1 MESEAFT
8 SLSHRTLSTQHRLS
22 HQACCPTMDLAVLT
36 SPSTGSHSDQS
47 GPSHDTITCFR
58 LSGSTPQVWS
68 VCVSSFFTDNCAC
81 IDLLGHHVEINPES
95 RLDQITALHWS
106 PDGQSLVAGLS
117 SRSMTGSPMFILLS
131 VHSGQLLAFPTVVTS
146 SDLNLQSTPL
156 RSDQPSNQTNKLDFL
171 GWLSLRPS
179 KNATQESAGSPTDT
193 RLIGQSMCDNLPASL
208 TVPQLSKI
216 ETIRNHL
223 GPVYTSNPSGGNSKL
238 YDHYPMIRFPPCL
251 IGNQHQPNERPKT
264 SSLLVISTHVNTL
277 HFFLDGTVYMGTT
290 SLPNQVQLIGTQLL
304 EQDAPLSVHLDE
316 AHQGGVRLQLVWLD
330 MNHSIGLGTL
340 DLLPT
345 LVPSHPSSNKSALHL
360 NLSQSKQRI
369 SIIGINSVELNLQA
383 QLSNEIQSLLKES
396 FFAYFGIVKDWH
408 IARITA
414 KKWYENL
421 EQLSKT
427 HKVVE
432 PISFQML
439 QLLFLGQTSES
450 IRDFLGTKSGDRIFT
465 KWESAVTGSLTRIRL
480 AIIELFVPAIERLY
494 ILITESIKMIED
506 EDFET
511 LLVVENLIKHL
522 IRAVHLLDQLVKDE
536 EELFGHFC
544 KWLRSEFEYI
554 VALET
559 APAQPSRPLIK
570 YDIMAVSKFI
580 QRGEANPLDNVIFS
594 QFRSKTEDFKYLQTV
609 KEQLSKTAYDD
620 HFDINGPENRTELKK
635 KLGAVLSF
643 SDQDNSHSVDENNE
657 ERYEQ
662 LNNSGSPILGHYV
675 TPDTSHFHQPHPNVE
690 FLTPSFGDHLRR
702 QKEVTN
708 TPSNAAMFKPLPS
721 SIGSGSNPQFSSN
734 SHQSSHSEVNPN
746 PASLHQQPWGIYNSL
761 SYSSTLI
768 AEVFVKMFSKTA
780 MAKPIEEQVLKNNS
794 KLLKP
799 TEHHLCS
806 RFVDDVSH
814 NFSNHSNLFSLALQ
828 ATESVLI
835 LIKPLIQFH
844 YSGFLRTG
852 PEATQVLVI
861 DQIQLPPSQTKTNPT
876 KVPDPLLHTQVT
888 IQLNIPSTYVHN
900 DWSEKSTIEV
910 LDLDF
915 FDDFEVVIL
924 AQFDTG
930 FSSVS
935 NAIFLFTFPHQLFLQ
950 LLLTSCFFGGVF
962 FLEWVGDTIWSRL
975 GAKYMLITIMY
986 QDLFQSDQRQL
997 SEIPVYRVH
1006 RLGSDYRPDQISLNG
1021 VKGRRTGCVL
1031 SGSGKMLNVFD
1042 MEDTS

>member
-369 SIIGINSVELNLQA
+369 SIIGIHSVELNLQA

-494 ILITESIKMIED
+494 ILITELRLHTYPQFSSIKMIED

-559 APAQPSRPLIK
+559 APAPPSRPLIK

-806 RFVDDVSH
+806 RFVDD
-814 NFSNHSNLFSLALQ
+814 
-828 ATESVLI
+828 
-835 LIKPLIQFH
+835 FH

-930 FSSVS
+930 FS
-935 NAIFLFTFPHQLFLQ
+935 
-950 LLLTSCFFGGVF
+950 
-962 FLEWVGDTIWSRL
+962 
-975 GAKYMLITIMY
+975 AKYMLITIMY

>member
-1 MESEAFT
+1 MQGTRKTGQQEQPARNGQEADRGKQKMESEAFT

-81 IDLLGHHVEINPES
+81 IDLLGHHVEINPDRYPFLS
-95 RLDQITALHWS
+95 DHWDPVLIRCS
-106 PDGQSLVAGLS
+106 PIGQSLVAGLS

-171 GWLSLRPS
+171 GWLSLP
-179 KNATQESAGSPTDT
+179 GSPTDT

-494 ILITESIKMIED
+494 ILITELRLHTYPQFSYAPISPLNIDMGVKKLIRSIKMIED

-559 APAQPSRPLIK
+559 APAPPSRPLIK

-806 RFVDDVSH
+806 RFVDD
-814 NFSNHSNLFSLALQ
+814 
-828 ATESVLI
+828 
-835 LIKPLIQFH
+835 FH

-876 KVPDPLLHTQVT
+876 K
-888 IQLNIPSTYVHN
+888 
-900 DWSEKSTIEV
+900 
-910 LDLDF
+910 
-915 FDDFEVVIL
+915 
-924 AQFDTG
+924 
-930 FSSVS
+930 
-935 NAIFLFTFPHQLFLQ
+935 
-950 LLLTSCFFGGVF
+950 
-962 FLEWVGDTIWSRL
+962 
-975 GAKYMLITIMY
+975 
-986 QDLFQSDQRQL
+986 RQL
-997 SEIPVYRVH
+997 SEVNWTFLPLILSLYLKKKFLSRH
-1006 RLGSDYRPDQISLNG
+1006 NQRTFLLGSDYRPDQISLNG